1 MSHLQKISFW
11 YLTLF
16 ILFSVGQDFQTT
28 LTFSRSTDY
37 AIFENAGLNGV
48 FVVCLTAT
56 LALDLA
62 ASYFVLKPRAIG
74 FWAILA
80 ALTFAAIYNIVVFGL
95 ASSDL
100 EATKAAY
107 MVSREVRG
115 VPANPETAN
124 KVFSPEGMKATLGI
138 SLFFA
143 LSSLG
148 SLALNR
154 WRFFPR
160 EESRTDSE

>member
-1 MSHLQKISFW
+1 MAHLHNISFW

-16 ILFSVGQDFQTT
+16 ILFSVGQDFQTA

-37 AIFENAGLNGV
+37 AIFESAGLNGV
-48 FVVCLTAT
+48 FVVCLTVT
-56 LALDLA
+56 LVLDLA
-62 ASYFVLKPRAIG
+62 ASYFVLRPRVIG
-74 FWAILA
+74 FWVILV
-80 ALTFAAIYNIVVFGL
+80 ALAFAAIYNIAVFGL
-95 ASSDL
+95 ASGDL

-107 MVSREVRG
+107 MASREVRG
-115 VPANPETAN
+115 FPANPETAN

-160 EESRTDSE
+160 EQSQAETE